1 MKKLK
6 LIFIV
11 TSILIFNISCNNKE
25 NKILDSIKNYKND
38 YYFKKNLKIDIHEI
52 KLLELKEQSNH
63 GDSLIDMAIKAT
75 YMETARKLSGLDVN
89 NFFSL
94 EPEKQIFYMDKAS
107 NDVEFIMYK
116 KNLEKYRY
124 NPLDTKT
131 YKLLYEANV
140 YEKYTITDSN
150 GNSQNVLNENS
161 YYLLDNDYNI
171 ILR

>member
-1 MKKLK
+1 MKKFN

-11 TSILIFNISCNNKE
+11 TCILIFNISCDNKE

-52 KLLELKEQSNH
+52 KLLELKEQTNH
-63 GDSLIDMAIKAT
+63 GDSLINMAIKAT
-75 YMETARKLSGLDVN
+75 YMETARKLSGLNVN
-89 NFFSL
+89 EFFSL
-94 EPEKQIFYMDKAS
+94 DAEQQQFYMDKAS
-107 NDVEFIMYK
+107 NDVEYIMYK

-150 GNSQNVLNENS
+150 GKSQNVLNENS
-161 YYLLDNDYNI
+161 YYLLDNEYNI

>member
-1 MKKLK
+1 MKKFN

-25 NKILDSIKNYKND
+25 SKILDSIKNYKND

-52 KLLELKEQSNH
+52 KLLELKEQTNH
-63 GDSLIDMAIKAT
+63 GDSLINFAIKAK
-75 YMETARKLSGLDVN
+75 YMETARKLSGLDIN

-94 EPEKQIFYMDKAS
+94 DAEQRLFYMDKAS
-107 NDVEFIMYK
+107 NEVEYIMFK

-131 YKLLYEANV
+131 YKLLYEAYI
-140 YEKYTITDSN
+140 YEKYTITDSD
-150 GNSQNVLNENS
+150 GSTKNVLNENV
-161 YYLLDNDYNI
+161 YYLFDNEYNVI
-171 ILR
+171 NR